1 MNAVPPVAL
10 SIVTSMYRSA
20 AFLNEFHTRCTAAA
34 ARLGIRSYEI
44 VFVNDGSP
52 DDSLRIA
59 IELNA
64 RDPHVRVIDLSR
76 NFGHH
81 KALMT
86 GLAHARGE
94 LVFLVDCDLEED
106 PDWLVAFHET
116 IKTESVDVVY
126 GVQAERKGDWVERAA
141 GRVFFSL
148 FNRML
153 THPIPVNV
161 VTARLMTARYV
172 KALVSHREREL
183 CLAGLWAITGV
194 RPAAAAGTQG
204 VARRFLLH
212 HAQADLRLR
221 QRDYVVQQPAAGLH
235 LPDRHGRDGALGCG
249 RRRAALSQPHRP
261 NRRAGLGVGYGVDL
275 VLGGLIIFCV
285 GVIGM
290 YLAKIFTEVKQR
302 PYTIVARRVR
312 PRSRSRVMYRTPETD
327 GTHEALRN
335 QAREYYEAK
344 LRAHGATPA
353 GMDWNSAASQELRFS
368 QLAYLW
374 QHEPDASCSTTAA
387 ATARWPR
394 TCGAGRIAVPTSALM
409 SAIQWP
415 GRRGALAKLSECHV
429 TSVRASCRPADLRRR
444 VRRVQCQ
451 TGRDPAMRG

>member
-1 MNAVPPVAL
+1 MSSPVAL

-34 ARLGIRSYEI
+34 ARLGVPSYEI

-64 RDPHVRVIDLSR
+64 RDPHVRVVDLSR

-106 PDWLVAFHET
+106 PDWLMAFYET
-116 IKTESVDVVY
+116 LKTESVDVVY
-126 GVQAERKGDWVERAA
+126 GVQAERKGDWFERAA

-172 KALVSHREREL
+172 TALVSHREREL
-183 CLAGLWAITGV
+183 CLAGLWVITGFEQRPLAVRKGSRPDSAYSTRKRLSVFANAITSFSN
-194 RPAAAAGTQG
+194 RPLVYIFQIGMAVMALSIAAGVVLLYMSLNGRIG
-204 VARRFLLH
+204 VPGWASIMVSIWF
-212 HAQADLRLR
+212 
-221 QRDYVVQQPAAGLH
+221 
-235 LPDRHGRDGALGCG
+235 
-249 RRRAALSQPHRP
+249 
-261 NRRAGLGVGYGVDL
+261 
-275 VLGGLIIFCV
+275 LGGLIIFCV

-290 YLAKIFTEVKQR
+290 YLAKIFTEIKQR
-302 PYTIVARRVR
+302 PYTIVRAEYGSDAAGQGARRA
-312 PRSRSRVMYRTPETD
+312 P
-327 GTHEALRN
+327 
-335 QAREYYEAK
+335 K
-344 LRAHGATPA
+344 
-353 GMDWNSAASQELRFS
+353 
-368 QLAYLW
+368 
-374 QHEPDASCSTTAA
+374 
-387 ATARWPR
+387 
-394 TCGAGRIAVPTSALM
+394 
-409 SAIQWP
+409 
-415 GRRGALAKLSECHV
+415 
-429 TSVRASCRPADLRRR
+429 
-444 VRRVQCQ
+444 
-451 TGRDPAMRG
+451 DPPC